1 MYIFKEDESIVD
13 IMSVNTMICEK
24 STISGA
30 SVCVCVKMP
39 CANPTQGKQMSISN
53 IFSSR
58 NG

>member
-1 MYIFKEDESIVD
+1 MYIFKEDKSIVD

-24 STISGA
+24 CTISGA
-30 SVCVCVKMP
+30 SVCVKMP